1 MSDKLPRAGVS
12 PTLGCCNGFC
22 RQGTAR
28 GIKLY
33 DCSDVV
39 VVAAQEDG
47 DDNRES

>member
-1 MSDKLPRAGVS
+1 MSDKLTRVGLS
-12 PTLGCCNGFC
+12 PTLGCRNVFC
-22 RQGTAR
+22 CQGAAC

-39 VVAAQEDG
+39 IVAAQEDG